1 MKKLINKPEDVVKE
15 ELEGMAAAHADLLR
29 VEPVEGGQFIVVRA
43 DAPVQG
49 KVGVISGGGSGHEP
63 MHGGFVGVGMLD
75 AACPGAVFTSPVPDQ
90 MSAATK
96 AVNGGAGVL
105 HIVKNYT
112 GDVLNFEMA
121 AELAAADGIEVESVV
136 TNDDVAV
143 QDSLY
148 TAGRRGVGVTVLLEK
163 IVGGLAE
170 SKAPLAQVAALAR
183 KVNDHGRSM
192 GMALTS
198 CTVPAAGKPTFDLG
212 DDEMEIGIGIHG
224 EPGRRRVKLAEADE
238 ITEMLATPVIEDL
251 GLKAGDEVLAFVNG
265 MGGTPLIELYVVY
278 NALNRILKGKNISIS
293 RKLIGSYITSL
304 EMAGCSITLVRLDAE
319 LTKYWDAPVHTPGLR
334 WGM

>member
-1 MKKLINKPEDVVKE
+1 MKKLINTPENVVKE
-15 ELEGMAAAHADLLR
+15 ALEGMAAAHSDLIR
-29 VEPVEGGQFIVVRA
+29 VDVEQQIIVRK

-63 MHGGFVGVGMLD
+63 MHGGFVGRGMLD

-90 MSAATK
+90 MLEATR

-121 AELAAADGIEVESVV
+121 AELAQAEDIEVESVV

-170 SKAPLAQVAALAR
+170 TGAPLSQVAELAR
-183 KVNDHGRSM
+183 KVNNHGRSM

-198 CTVPAAGKPTFDLG
+198 CTVPAAGKPTFELG

-224 EPGRRRVKLAEADE
+224 EPGRHRVKLASADE
-238 ITEMLATPVIEDL
+238 ITEMLANPIIEDL
-251 GLKAGDEVLAFVNG
+251 GLKAGEQVLAFVNG
-265 MGGTPLIELYVVY
+265 MGGTPLIELYIVY
-278 NALNRILKGKNISIS
+278 HALNRILKGKNVSIA
-293 RKLIGSYITSL
+293 RNLVGNYITSL
-304 EMAGCSITLVRLDAE
+304 EMAGCSITLVRLDDE
-319 LTKYWDAPVHTPGLR
+319 LIKYWDAPVHTPALR
-334 WGM
+334 WGV